1 MKIANVVGIN
11 SAGQDVH
18 LTEVCQK
25 LPYNKNCVIESIT
38 QYYQNDEVTL
48 DREISTVTHTVILAN
63 YLDHFLSCAQ

>member
-1 MKIANVVGIN
+1 MRIEKIVGI
-11 SAGQDVH
+11 SLAGQDVP

-38 QYYQNDEVTL
+38 QYYQNDEATL
-48 DREISTVTHTVILAN
+48 DREISTVTHTLILAN